1 MATVAGGHSVARAAV
16 VHGDRSVARRTMATV
31 RAISEE
37 PAVARVAVAAA
48 ADDGAVARIAVAT
61 AALESTAESRSVWRW
76 GHRHHQNH
84 AVHLEAP
91 SIEKQGGPNP
101 DNDPRNIRRGQ
112 GR

>member
-1 MATVAGGHSVARAAV
+1 MATVAGGHSVARTVV

-31 RAISEE
+31 RSISEE
-37 PAVARVAVAAA
+37 P
-48 ADDGAVARIAVAT
+48 AVARIAVAT
-61 AALESTAESRSVWRW
+61 AAGNGAVATAAHVSTAESRGVWRW

-91 SIEKQGGPNP
+91 TIEKQGGPNP